1 MEKFDFSYEPQCR
14 FRKDKTKTTYNLK
27 TDRICR
33 YLTELELGATAPDPK
48 KTEDNILAEKKR
60 LSSKTRVVFS
70 DVFST

>member
-1 MEKFDFSYEPQCR
+1 M
-14 FRKDKTKTTYNLK
+14 TYKLQLK

-33 YLTELELGATAPDPK
+33 YVMELELGATAPDPK

-70 DVFST
+70 DVFWT